1 MDHPD
6 ELNEEQ
12 LARLEAEEAIQD
24 DLVEYI
30 PLISRDVHESNAMIA
45 EIIELALFNNHGDL
59 SNSQFAFHS
68 AHVVHDLVRL
78 KEIQDK
84 CLKWFDMMIE
94 RKVHG
99 KPDENNS
106 GLATESVKRLVET
119 VRNTTIDEILK
130 EIDEPMDQFAIW
142 EIIKGMRSNI

>member
-45 EIIELALFNNHGDL
+45 EIIELALFTPIKGGTAADKNEMIC
-59 SNSQFAFHS
+59 A
-68 AHVVHDLVRL
+68 RL
-78 KEIQDK
+78 QTK
-84 CLKWFDMMIE
+84 CLDWFDLMIE